1 MANSNENNARA
12 LHLVGEA
19 RYQLERALDEL
30 GSARGWGLWDILG
43 GGFLSTLIKHGHM
56 DDAESHI
63 REAKRLLEMA
73 GELAPDAAY
82 LFREDNH
89 DFARVADWLFDG
101 LASDLCMQSCIADRR
116 RAVEELLSR
125 VGQLESAL
133 RGGV

>member
-1 MANSNENNARA
+1 MANNKNNSRA

-19 RYQLERALDEL
+19 RCQLEYALDEL

-43 GGFLSTLIKHGHM
+43 GGFISTLIKHGHM

-63 REAKRLLEMA
+63 CEAKRLLEMA

-82 LFREDNH
+82 LFREDDH

-101 LASDLCMQSCIADRR
+101 HRHRKAR
-116 RAVEELLSR
+116 
-125 VGQLESAL
+125 
-133 RGGV
+133 